1 MKVVS
6 CIKGLLLLLSA
17 ATLFTCSCGS
27 KEPTPAADAT
37 LSVSPT
43 SYKADF
49 PACEFPLE
57 VTASGDW
64 GVSVADRDWCSVTP
78 SGGVKGTSSVT
89 VKLSANRTGKERT
102 TTLTFR
108 YGNSQTLDVLVLQG
122 FSEEDLP
129 PDPGEMVVPEGY
141 ALAWNDEFDTDG
153 KPDSAEWW
161 YETGGGGWGNNEDQV
176 YVSGSQNG
184 QDLAYIS
191 DGTLKIEARKIGG
204 TVYSIRM
211 NTRKGWQ
218 YGWFEARL
226 KVPDTP
232 GSWPAFWMM
241 PKNFTTWPGDG
252 EIDIM
257 EYAISTQGKNYS
269 SSSIHCNAF
278 NWPAGTQKTHK
289 QYVADAA
296 SEFHVYAL
304 EWTASEMKFYIDG
317 KQHLLFKNDGGGYNH
332 WPFDAPFYLKLNLAW
347 GGNMGGRT
355 DESALPAVYEVDY
368 VRVFTKK

>member
-37 LSVSPT
+37 LSVSPA

-108 YGNSQTLDVLVLQG
+108 YGNSQTLEVLVLQN

-141 ALAWNDEFDTDG
+141 ILAWNDEFDTDG
-153 KPDSAEWW
+153 KPDPAEWW

-191 DGTLKIEARKIGG
+191 DGTLRIEARKIGG

-317 KQHLLFKNDGGGYNH
+317 KQHLLFKNEGGGYNH